1 MPKTM
6 YVGEGMIVRRVII
19 RAKDVVYLKAVI
31 DSREGLAHVFG
42 ESGGDL
48 AIATPLGREAELDA
62 LLDELLAEVGG
73 VRA

>member
-1 MPKTM
+1 MTHLF
-6 YVGEGMIVRRVII
+6 VDGMVVRRVLVH
-19 RAKDVVYLKAVI
+19 AKDVVYLKAVI

-48 AIATPLGREAELDA
+48 SIATPEGREAELDA

-73 VRA
+73 VHA